1 MTIIKNIKDFQ
12 ISEEVA
18 KVLVQ
23 GVLKGYKDYAQERL
37 TKKNEMIVSTGYLWT
52 RSNHIDDAIA
62 KEIQSE
68 HLQSNINFKVGR
80 AGYIWDYVQFLHNTG
95 EQSMIIVKPGEFR
108 VAKYGHATDSKHLNQ
123 NSMEILMSVNKKH
136 FAETNNITRIQGEQ
150 LVLFDDS
157 VPTKSVPSKQEVY
170 SEIEN
175 RKKSVQRFY
184 ILTYTLDADS
194 LINAI
199 KLVMP
204 NPEDNSVVTIQDFS
218 NLIGDANLITSEES
232 SALKSELEEQV
243 AAPEYF
249 FNVLDNEQQEYKNE
263 EQG

>member
-1 MTIIKNIKDFQ
+1 MTVINNIEDYR
-12 ISEEVA
+12 ISEEFA

-68 HLQSNINFKVGR
+68 DLQDQIKFRVGR
-80 AGYIWDYVQFLHNTG
+80 AGYIWDYVQFLPEIG

-108 VAKYGHATDSKHLNQ
+108 VAKYGHATDSNHLNQ
-123 NSMEILMSVNKKH
+123 NSMVRLMSVNRRH
-136 FAETNNITRIQGEQ
+136 FSGTKNIAASYGEQ

-157 VPTKSVPSKQEVY
+157 IPAKTVPSEQEVN

-175 RKKSVQRFY
+175 HTQSVQRFY
-184 ILTYTLDADS
+184 ILTYTLNAES
-194 LINAI
+194 LIDTI

-218 NLIGDANLITSEES
+218 HLIGDANLITDEEAS
-232 SALKSELEEQV
+232 VLKGELEEQV
-243 AAPEYF
+243 AAPDFF
-249 FNVLDNEQQEYKNE
+249 FNVLDNEQKEYKNE
-263 EQG
+263 NQG